1 MKLMSVDALPD
12 ARPQD
17 ALRQGHE
24 PVVTPSEFAADPAF
38 DDITALAA
46 QLCGASTA
54 SITVDDGHRLWLKSA
69 SGPDVPAWTTDR
81 SFFAPVWACGGHFVS
96 ADLARDSRF
105 SSHPRFDRASRMRFL
120 AGCPIVS
127 SDGSVLGLVC
137 VMDAAPRT
145 LAEEQGQALQRLARQ
160 SLRLIELGRAR
171 QHAQRT
177 QSELRR
183 LALVAER
190 TRNVVILSDA
200 NGRATWTNEAFTQV
214 TGYSAHELI
223 GRVPGDLLQFAG
235 TAPEAVQALRDAVR
249 EHRPCRVQLLN
260 RGKHGRPYWM
270 DVDLQPLHDAQGR
283 CEGFVA
289 IETDI
294 TELMLER
301 EQSRTL
307 LDALPVGVLLQDAD
321 GITRR
326 VNPAAARI
334 LGAPPSSLIDT
345 TTQAARWQT
354 VNADGQPLPDD
365 QRPLARVLHTGQAT
379 GSERIGIFTPAGER
393 RWIDLSCVPLP
404 GADGGLAGAITCF
417 ADVTDKVQADGL
429 LRASMLAADLGPW
442 SWEPR
447 SNQWT
452 LSLAWAERFGPGG
465 QAPDWLNRVHPDD
478 IAAALASLRSMIRGE
493 APVYR
498 AEFRIRMRDNQYRWL
513 LSCAAVSERGADG
526 RVHRVTGVLMDI
538 DERKRAEEEL
548 AIAAST
554 DALTGLP
561 NRSLLHE
568 RLGRA
573 LQAARRHDR
582 KGALLYL
589 DLDHFKRVNDSH
601 GHPMGDALL
610 KQVAQRLSA
619 AVRAEDTLARM
630 GGDELMVL
638 LPELGGDVAAAALG
652 AQQVADK
659 LRNALS
665 QPFAIDGFEFRIG
678 ASMGV
683 TVFPKSPTETAEDL
697 VREADT
703 AMYEAKHAERGS
715 VRPFEGA
722 MQLAVANRLSLE
734 RDLQRALAD
743 GQLELHLQGKWSPDG
758 RLAGAEALTRWNHP
772 VRGAVSPADFIP
784 VAEDSGLILPLG
796 RWVIE
801 QACRA
806 VRAARAKGHDWPVA
820 INVSPRQFSDAGFA
834 GDLRRIIDAT
844 GVQPAWL
851 TLELTE
857 GIVLKEGVAPL
868 MHDLAA
874 QGFGFAI
881 DDFGTGYSNLMY
893 LKRLPVN
900 EIKIDRAFVRDVVTD
915 PDDAIL
921 VQAIIDIARNF
932 EIATVAEG
940 VETAEQADF
949 LTARGCRLLQGYRFD
964 RPRPVADFIAQ
975 LPDAT
980 PG

>member
-1 MKLMSVDALPD
+1 MSVHAIPD
-12 ARPQD
+12 ARLPSAGPQG
-17 ALRQGHE
+17 ALPGVAV
-24 PVVTPSEFAADPAF
+24 PDVGDDIAF

-46 QLCGASTA
+46 QVCGTA
-54 SITVDDGHRLWLKSA
+54 IALVVVDDGRQLRVRSHTGPAAPQWAGDRTLLA
-69 SGPDVPAWTTDR
+69 PALEGADVFVAADATQDPRFSGHALFMREPHLR
-81 SFFAPVWACGGHFVS
+81 FFAACPLITAEG
-96 ADLARDSRF
+96 RT
-105 SSHPRFDRASRMRFL
+105 
-120 AGCPIVS
+120 
-127 SDGSVLGLVC
+127 LGLLC
-137 VMDAAPRT
+137 VIDAAVRPLT
-145 LAEEQGQALQRLARQ
+145 SAQGDALMRLARQ
-160 SLRLIELGRAR
+160 AMHLIELHRAR
-171 QHAQRT
+171 QQADDT
-177 QSELRR
+177 QGELRR

-200 NGRATWTNEAFTQV
+200 EGRATWTNDAFTQV
-214 TGYSAHELI
+214 TGFGAHELI
-223 GRVPGDLLQFAG
+223 GRKPEELLHFAG
-235 TAPEAVQALRDAVR
+235 TSPDASGALREAIR
-249 EHRPCRVQLLN
+249 HHRPCRVQLLHLS
-260 RGKHGRPYWM
+260 KQGRPYWT
-270 DVDLQPLHDAQGR
+270 DVDLQPLHDGQGR

-289 IETDI
+289 VETDI

-307 LDALPVGVLLQDAD
+307 LDALPVGVLLQGVD
-321 GITRR
+321 GVTGR
-326 VNPAAARI
+326 VNRAAARI
-334 LGAPPSSLIDT
+334 LAIPESGLIGA
-345 TTQAARWQT
+345 TTQAARWKT
-354 VNADGQPLPDD
+354 VNAEGKPLADD
-365 QRPLARVLHTGQAT
+365 ERPLSRVLQTGKAT
-379 GSERIGIFTPAGER
+379 APERVGIITPAGER
-393 RWIDLSCVPLP
+393 RWLELSCVPLP
-404 GADGGLAGAITCF
+404 GADGRLAGAITYF

-442 SWEPR
+442 SWEPHT
-447 SNQWT
+447 NQWT

-513 LSCAAVSERGADG
+513 LSWGAVSERGADG

-538 DERKRAEEEL
+538 DERKRAEEKL
-548 AIAAST
+548 AVAATT

-561 NRSLLHE
+561 NRSLLHD

-573 LQAARRHDR
+573 LQAARRHDH

-610 KQVAQRLSA
+610 KQVALRLRDT
-619 AVRAEDTLARM
+619 VRAEDTLARM

-638 LPELGGDVAAAALG
+638 LPELGGDVASASLA

-659 LRNALS
+659 LRQALS
-665 QPFAIDGFEFRIG
+665 LPFAIGSFEFRIG
-678 ASMGV
+678 ASMGI

-703 AMYEAKHAERGS
+703 AMYEAKNSERGS
-715 VRPFEGA
+715 VRPFEGT

-734 RDLQRALAD
+734 RDLQRALAED
-743 GQLELHLQGKWSPDG
+743 QLELHLQGKWSPDG

-772 VRGAVSPADFIP
+772 DRGEISPADFIP

-801 QACRA
+801 QACVA
-806 VRAARAKGHDWPVA
+806 VRDARAKGHRWPIA
-820 INVSPRQFSDAGFA
+820 INVSPRQFSDASFA
-834 GDLRRIIDAT
+834 GDLRRIIDAA
-844 GVQPAWL
+844 GVQPSWL

-857 GIVLKEGVAPL
+857 GIVLKEGVASL
-868 MHDLAA
+868 MHELAA

-893 LKRLPVN
+893 LKRLPVH
-900 EIKIDRAFVRDVVTD
+900 EIKIDRAFVRDIVTD
-915 PDDAIL
+915 PDDAVL

-940 VETAEQADF
+940 VETAEQAAF

-964 RPRPVADFIAQ
+964 RPRLAADFIAG
-975 LPDAT
+975 LPDALA
-980 PG
+980 P

>member
-1 MKLMSVDALPD
+1 MSVHAVPD
-12 ARPQD
+12 ASHPP
-17 ALRQGHE
+17 ALRHGHV
-24 PVVTPSEFAADPAF
+24 PGAKVLDVGQDIAF

-46 QLCGASTA
+46 QICGTSTA
-54 SITVDDGHRLWLKSA
+54 LIAFDDGDRLWIKGS
-69 SGPDVPAWTTDR
+69 SGPAAPQWATDR
-81 SFFAPVWACGGHFVS
+81 AFLAAALGSPEIFVV
-96 ADLARDSRF
+96 ADATQDTRF
-105 SSHPRFDRASRMRFL
+105 SGHALFAQDPGLNFFVA
-120 AGCPIVS
+120 CPLITAE
-127 SDGSVLGLVC
+127 GKTLGLLC
-137 VMDAAPRT
+137 VLDAAARPLT
-145 LAEEQGQALQRLARQ
+145 AAQGGALMRLARQ
-160 SLRLIELGRAR
+160 AMHLIELHRAR
-171 QHAQRT
+171 QQAHDT
-177 QSELRR
+177 QGELRR

-190 TRNVVILSDA
+190 TRNVVILSDID
-200 NGRATWTNEAFTQV
+200 GRATWTNDAFTQV
-214 TGYSAHELI
+214 TGFEAHELI
-223 GRVPGDLLQFAG
+223 GHKPGELLHFAG
-235 TAPEAVQALRDAVR
+235 TSPEASGALREAIR
-249 EHRPCRVQLLN
+249 NQRPCRVQLLN
-260 RGKHGRPYWM
+260 LSKQGRPYWM
-270 DVDLQPLHDAQGR
+270 DVDLQPLHDSQGH

-289 IETDI
+289 VETDI

-307 LDALPVGVLLQDAD
+307 LDALPVGVLLQGVD
-321 GITRR
+321 GVTRR

-334 LGAPPSSLIDT
+334 LAVPESSLIGA
-345 TTQAARWQT
+345 TTQAARWKT
-354 VNADGQPLPDD
+354 VNAEGKPLTDEE
-365 QRPLARVLHTGQAT
+365 RPLSRVLQTGAAT
-379 GSERIGIFTPAGER
+379 APERLGIITPAGER
-393 RWIDLSCVPLP
+393 RWLDLSCVPLP
-404 GADGGLAGAITCF
+404 GADGRLAGAITCF

-442 SWEPR
+442 SWEPHT
-447 SNQWT
+447 NHWT

-465 QAPDWLNRVHPDD
+465 QAPDWLKRVHPDD

-561 NRSLLHE
+561 NRSLLHD
-568 RLGRA
+568 RLSRA

-582 KGALLYL
+582 KGALLFL

-610 KQVAQRLSA
+610 KQVALRLRE

-638 LPELGGDVAAAALG
+638 LPELGGDIASASLA

-659 LRNALS
+659 LRQALS
-665 QPFAIDGFEFRIG
+665 LPFSIDSFEFRIG
-678 ASMGV
+678 ASMGI

-734 RDLQRALAD
+734 RDLQRALAEN
-743 GQLELHLQGKWSPDG
+743 QLELHLQGKWSPDG
-758 RLAGAEALTRWNHP
+758 RLAGAEALTRWKHP
-772 VRGAVSPADFIP
+772 DRGAISPADFIP

-801 QACRA
+801 QACVA
-806 VRAARAKGHDWPVA
+806 VLGARAKGHVWPIA

-834 GDLRRIIDAT
+834 GDLRRIIDAA
-844 GVQPAWL
+844 GVQPSWL

-857 GIVLKEGVAPL
+857 GIVLKEGVASL
-868 MHDLAA
+868 MHELAA

-893 LKRLPVN
+893 LKRLPVH

-915 PDDAIL
+915 PDDAVL

-940 VETAEQADF
+940 VETAEQAAF
-949 LTARGCRLLQGYRFD
+949 LTARGCKLLQGYRFD
-964 RPRPVADFIAQ
+964 RPRLAADFIAG
-975 LPDAT
+975 LPDTLAR
-980 PG
+980 